1 MFPAETW
8 TDVKGGV
15 FRFGMDS
22 CARVSVWWDGCCKS
36 SNEWIGSSRVRS
48 LTAKWHA
55 CVISK
60 AL

>member
-15 FRFGMDS
+15 FGMDS

-48 LTAKWHA
+48 LTTKRHA
-55 CVISK
+55 CAIS
-60 AL
+60 